1 MTINRLI
8 DKNVILFALLS
19 YSISINMVH
28 ATYLMWQDYIP
39 FFNYSEISIE
49 DVFIQFL
56 FSGIAAFVAP
66 AGIRRV
72 SDIFFWVLLLFL
84 YLPAVAIFLG
94 EKTILSVDDLI
105 VLFLLFVSFLIVSL
119 PSIFYKR
126 TFYVENQHFF
136 YGNKLVVGFSIT
148 WFLFLFLLLNK
159 FSSIMSLRGLDTV
172 YEQRILGKADSL
184 LYGYAQVY
192 FGYVLSVG
200 LVALGIFYK
209 KCLIIMQGIIGC
221 IILYA
226 ITAERT
232 IFILPLFVF
241 VIFKVVSSRKSQFWI
256 VFFIFLSSA
265 YFILLSVW
273 GDHSETT
280 KKLGFYYLTRVVAV
294 PGLFFVDYL
303 EYFRDVGYTYFTHA
317 KGFSLFFD
325 ADLRLKQ
332 DPYFPELGRIV
343 ARDVHGINSNS
354 NASFLSTDGIAG
366 LGLIG
371 MLIISVLLSFIL
383 HIANYLSRV
392 WPPTLVIPI
401 MAPMALV
408 LTNGSLFTVL
418 ISFGMALWL
427 LLLLISN
434 IKSKQNLL

>member
-1 MTINRLI
+1 
-8 DKNVILFALLS
+8 
-19 YSISINMVH
+19 
-28 ATYLMWQDYIP
+28 MWQDYIP

-49 DVFIQFL
+49 DILIQFL
-56 FSGIAAFVAP
+56 FSGVAAFIAP
-66 AGIRRV
+66 VGIRRV

-84 YLPAVAIFLG
+84 YLPAIAIFLG
-94 EKTILSVDDLI
+94 EMTIFSADDLI
-105 VLFLLFVSFLIVSL
+105 VLFVLYMSFLIVSL

-126 TFYVENQHFF
+126 RHYVENQHFS
-136 YGNKLVVGFSIT
+136 YGNKLVAVFSII
-148 WFLFLFLLLNK
+148 WFLFLFVLLNK

-184 LYGYAQVY
+184 LYGYVQVY
-192 FGYVLSVG
+192 FGYVVSVA

-209 KCLIIMQGIIGC
+209 KSLIIIQGIIGC

-226 ITAERT
+226 VTAERT
-232 IFILPLFVF
+232 IFVLPLFVF
-241 VIFKVVSSRKSQFWI
+241 VVHKVVSSRKSQFWI
-256 VFFIFLSSA
+256 IFFILLSSG

-273 GDHSETT
+273 GDYSETT

-325 ADLRLKQ
+325 ADLSLKQ

-371 MLIISVLLSFIL
+371 VVIVSILLSIIL
-383 HIANYLSRV
+383 YFANYLSRK
-392 WPPTLVIPI
+392 WPPSLIVPI
-401 MAPMALV
+401 MAPMALT

-418 ISFGMALWL
+418 ISFGLALWL
-427 LLLLISN
+427 FLLLISN
-434 IKSKQNLL
+434 LTVNKNRL